1 MVRFLYEINPHARLI
16 DKYEIESV
24 CNNPLRYDPP
34 RREMQESLQK
44 KRILILFEL
53 VKRITK

>member
-1 MVRFLYEINPHARLI
+1 MIRKAKKVSANQF
-16 DKYEIESV
+16 
-24 CNNPLRYDPP
+24 P
-34 RREMQESLQK
+34 RREMEESLQK